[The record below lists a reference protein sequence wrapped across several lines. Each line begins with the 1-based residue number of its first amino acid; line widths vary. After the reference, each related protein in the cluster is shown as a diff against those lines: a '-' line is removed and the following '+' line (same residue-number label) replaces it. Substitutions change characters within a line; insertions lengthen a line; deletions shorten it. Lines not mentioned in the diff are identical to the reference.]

1 MAQKFNHPYGSL
13 GAKPAPKA
21 APMKPEGDLEAAE
34 AGAGDHAA
42 IHQHLQEQ
50 NAMDGKAHTHVVHNG
65 DGSHTSHHV
74 AAHGEVSGPH
84 DHANLEDLKKQTEEE
99 TTKVFQNRLMQST
112 IGFFRPSQR

>member
-13 GAKPAPKA
+13 GAKPKA

-84 DHANLEDLKKQTEEE
+84 DHANLEDLKNSFDHFVGEEE
-99 TTKVFQNRLMQST
+99 NE
-112 IGFFRPSQR
+112 GHEDGEEHEGY